1 MRGAAGLAAIP
12 AFFAAALV
20 WHAASDDAYYND
32 GQSYWSSH
40 SDGRWVFGLAVV
52 INVGAA
58 VAILARPR
66 VWLASVLI
74 VVGFLAGY
82 VGWVVITAN

>member
-1 MRGAAGLAAIP
+1 MRGAAALAAIP

-20 WHAASDDAYYND
+20 WHAASDDSYYDD

-40 SDGRWVFGLAVV
+40 SDARWVFVLAVA
-52 INVGAA
+52 INVGAV

-66 VWLASVLI
+66 VWLATVLI
-74 VVGFLAGY
+74 VIGFLAGY
-82 VGWVVITAN
+82 LGWVVITAN